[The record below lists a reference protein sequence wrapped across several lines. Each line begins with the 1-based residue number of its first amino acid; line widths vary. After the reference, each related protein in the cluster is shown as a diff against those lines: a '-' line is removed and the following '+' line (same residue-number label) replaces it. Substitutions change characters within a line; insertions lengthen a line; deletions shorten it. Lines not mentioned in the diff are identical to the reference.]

1 MSNPVVLRW
10 LIAHQPAYLFVRTAK
25 AFAKELDKLL
35 PGQFEVEVLKMGE
48 YMHKYGDIPEL
59 RIKPAETSLE
69 SWGEIP
75 KHIRKQFMPSEWSD
89 VKKKWSAFWEGLKD
103 QKFHM
108 SQTQVT
114 VIGGHLDRRF
124 SLLDLPFLFKD
135 HDHVTRAL
143 DGPIGQN
150 LLDTLH
156 LGKWVGRLR
165 EGDYHYVA
173 TTGVDPKKIKENA
186 TGIKGLGFTYSGG
199 YRIIGSNH
207 SITSLDDLENIDL
220 VTTPNTDRLFNDVGA
235 VAKPRMQQKI
245 QEIKESA
252 SRGGAVETTYL
263 RFSGKNILKSNH
275 SMFLTTILIG
285 QPLFDSLTSKQQE
298 AFKIASKKVAKIE
311 REWSLADC
319 KKYEDDAKAN
329 GCTIVDISKEDSD
342 RLRKSAP
349 TQYEWSTKGILRD
362 STLVEEIQSV

>member
-35 PGQFEVEVLKMGE
+35 RGQFEVEVLRFGD
-48 YMHKYGDIPEL
+48 YMVKYGDIPEL
-59 RIKPAETSLE
+59 AITPAETSLE
-69 SWGEIP
+69 SWP
-75 KHIRKQFMPSEWSD
+75 DVPDKLRKMLVSSEWKD
-89 VKKKWSAFWEGLKD
+89 VKTKWTAFWQGLRE

-114 VIGGHLDRRF
+114 VLGGHLDRRF
-124 SLLDLPFLFKD
+124 SVLDLPFLFKD

-156 LGKWVGRLR
+156 FGRFAGKVKDALGNFTDEKALK
-165 EGDYHYVA
+165 GD
-173 TTGVDPKKIKENA
+173 IS
-186 TGIKGLGFTYSGG
+186 GIKGLGFTYSGG

-207 SITSLDDLENIDL
+207 PITSLDDLDGIDL
-220 VTTPNTDRLFNDVGA
+220 VTTPNTDKLFKEVGA
-235 VAKPRMQQKI
+235 EAKPRINQKI
-245 QEIKESA
+245 QEIRESA
-252 SRGGAVETTYL
+252 SNGGAVETTYL

-285 QPLFDSLTSKQQE
+285 QSLFDSLTPEQQE
-298 AFKIASKKVAKIE
+298 AFTIASKKVAKIE
-311 REWSLADC
+311 RKWSLADC
-319 KKYEDDAKAN
+319 KKYEDTAKAR
-329 GCTIVDISKEDSD
+329 GCTIVDITEEDTK
-342 RLRKSAP
+342 RLKQSASA
-349 TQYEWSTKGILRD
+349 QYKWQADGAPKMMS
-362 STLVEEIQSV
+362 LVDAIRSA